1 MKIKKKFPKLMSAL
15 LAVVMMISALPMS
28 AFAAAA
34 SDLPANMTDHSILRA
49 LEYTGYDV
57 QQQIKDGTLYQ
68 SGSYGSRTPSSVL
81 SDISYGTSTS
91 GKETVRY
98 ATAFIPKWICAS
110 GMSINTATF
119 VPMPFT
125 TMAETITSIVC
136 IRTPLPT
143 VKLKISK
150 RRSTRARQRE
160 PI

>member
-81 SDISYGTSTS
+81 SNISYGTSTS
-91 GKETVRY
+91 GKETV
-98 ATAFIPKWICAS
+98 ADS
-110 GMSINTATF
+110 S
-119 VPMPFT
+119 
-125 TMAETITSIVC
+125 
-136 IRTPLPT
+136 TPTGKAPD
-143 VKLKISK
+143 I
-150 RRSTRARQRE
+150 AR
-160 PI
+160 